1 MVTHTLNVTFD
12 GINDVPRLPG
22 QSDVSWYSSG
32 GRATIDRYSV
42 YVDAPDDLDAT
53 LNLTGTDWRVR
64 MLQVAGDDHI
74 TRINDLDNGA
84 NREIQYLNL
93 GYNSEV
99 NLTSTKV
106 RYMAGW
112 EGDLHDINLGPQ
124 NDWMHWLSLGALV
137 NKLDTAVG
145 WIGGIDVYR
154 GRADFTVRGH
164 VVSIDMRDLNDRLV
178 VDGGRVTSASMQ
190 DGNDTVIIKNGGR
203 IEFLEDFGGNATVT
217 VNKDSRLNDFRGGEG
232 DVKITANGNGRIE
245 TVKVFD
251 GSLTFKSGTGY
262 VNSIYTW
269 NSAADVTIGSQGA
282 GTIQLGGNTAQSF
295 KVTGSDGGY
304 IAAIETTDN
313 RTNTADDH
321 ASVINVKYFVGAI
334 RTGNGV
340 DKVTTGDGENGY
352 VESIWTAGGNDVVN
366 VGSGGV
372 GHVNTS
378 RDNDKIKV
386 KELFYNEEEQAMVVR
401 GGGGTDQL
409 SFAPV
414 TKGVTFSL
422 DMVGTAQEIATG
434 SGFISAFGIENLE
447 GTNKGDMLTGSA
459 GRNVI
464 LGKGGNDT
472 LSGLAG
478 NDTLNGAAG
487 NDKMLGGQGADT
499 LIGGKGRDT
508 LDGQLGNDTLRGQGG
523 NDIFVFGAN
532 SGTDTVKDYQDNA
545 DTLRLVGHTG
555 GFADLTITNNSGNKV
570 VQHDGGTI
578 ILEGRAGVTL
588 TASDFDFV

>member
-1 MVTHTLNVTFD
+1 MATQFLNVTFD

-22 QSDVSWYSSG
+22 QSSVEWNIGSTRS
-32 GRATIDRYSV
+32 TIDRYAV
-42 YVDAPDDLDAT
+42 YVEAPDDLEAT

-112 EGDLHDINLGPQ
+112 DGDMHDITLGPQ
-124 NDWMHWLSLGALV
+124 NDWMHWIDLGGLV
-137 NKLDTAVG
+137 NKLDSAVG
-145 WIGGIDVYR
+145 WIGGIDIYR
-154 GRADFTVRGH
+154 GRGDFTIRGDSN
-164 VVSIDMRDLNDRLV
+164 SIDMGNLNDRLV
-178 VDGGRVTSASMQ
+178 VDGGRVSSALMQ
-190 DGNDTVIIKNGGR
+190 DGNDTVIIRNGGR
-203 IEFLEDFGGNATVT
+203 IDSLHDFGGNATVT
-217 VNKDSRLNDFRGGEG
+217 VNKDSRLDSFRGGEG

-245 TVKVFD
+245 SVKVFD

-282 GTIQLGGNTAQSF
+282 GTIQMGGSTAQSF
-295 KVTGSDGGY
+295 KVTGSDNGY
-304 IAAIETTDN
+304 IALIDTTDN

-321 ASVINVKYFVGAI
+321 SSVINVEYFVGAI
-334 RTGNGV
+334 RTGSGV
-340 DKVTTGDGENGY
+340 DKITTGDGANGY
-352 VESIWTAGGNDVVN
+352 VEAIWTAGGNDVVN
-366 VGSGGV
+366 VGSGGA

-386 KELFYNEEEQAMVVR
+386 KELFYNEEDQAMVVR
-401 GGGGTDQL
+401 GGAGTDQL
-409 SFAPV
+409 SFAPI

-422 DMVGTAQEIATG
+422 EVAGMVQEIATG
-434 SGFISAFGIENLE
+434 SGYISAFGIENLE

-459 GRNVI
+459 KANVI

-472 LSGLAG
+472 LVGLAG
-478 NDTLNGAAG
+478 NDTLNGANG
-487 NDKMLGGQGADT
+487 NDKMQGGQGKDT
-499 LIGGKGRDT
+499 LIGGKGADI

-523 NDIFVFGAN
+523 DDIFVFGAN
-532 SGTDTVKDYQDNA
+532 SGTDTVLDYQDNA
-545 DTLRLVGHTG
+545 DFLRLVGHTG
-555 GFADLTITNNSGNKV
+555 GFADLTIKKMNGDKV
-570 VQHDGGTI
+570 ITHDGGTI
-578 ILEGRAGVTL
+578 ILDGKAGVNL

>member
-1 MVTHTLNVTFD
+1 MAIITYSETID
-12 GINDVPRLPG
+12 GVSDINRLPG
-22 QSDVSWYSSG
+22 QGTLSWNIGSTRNSL
-32 GRATIDRYSV
+32 DRYSV
-42 YVDAPDDLDAT
+42 YVETPDELDAT
-53 LNLTGTDWRVR
+53 VNLTGSDWRIR
-64 MLQVAGDDHI
+64 MMQVAGDEGI
-74 TRINDLDNGA
+74 TRITDLDNGA
-84 NREIQYLNL
+84 NRQIEYLNL
-93 GYNSEV
+93 GYNSVV

-106 RYMAGW
+106 RYMNGW
-112 EGDLHDINLGPQ
+112 EGDLHDITLGPQ
-124 NDWMHWLSLGALV
+124 NDWMHWLNLGALV

-145 WIGGIDVYR
+145 WIGGIQVYR
-154 GRADFTVRGH
+154 GRADFTVSGG
-164 VVSIDMRDLNDRLV
+164 VGSIDLRDMNDRLV
-178 VDGGRVTSASMQ
+178 VDGGRVMSAIMQ
-190 DGNDTVIIKNGGR
+190 DGNDTAIIKNGGR
-203 IEFLEDFGGNATVT
+203 IEFLKDFGGNATVT
-217 VNKDSRLNDFRGGEG
+217 VNKDSRLDTFRGGEG

-269 NSAADVTIGSQGA
+269 NSDTDITIGRSV
-282 GTIQLGGNTAQSF
+282 GTIQLGGDTA
-295 KVTGSDGGY
+295 KTHKITGSDSGY
-304 IAAIETTDN
+304 IALIETTDSQADL
-313 RTNTADDH
+313 TNDQSA
-321 ASVINVKYFVGAI
+321 VIDVSYFVGAI

-340 DKVTTGDGENGY
+340 DKVTTGDGEFGF

-366 VGSGGV
+366 VGSGGA

-386 KELFYNEEEQAMVVR
+386 KELFYNEEDQAMVVR
-401 GGGGTDQL
+401 GGSGTDQL
-409 SFAPV
+409 SFAPI

-472 LSGLAG
+472 LSGLGG
-478 NDTLNGAAG
+478 NDTLNGAGG
-487 NDKMLGGQGADT
+487 NDKMQGGQGADT

-508 LDGQLGNDTLRGQGG
+508 LDGQLGNDMLRGQGG

-532 SGTDTVKDYQDNA
+532 SGTDTVLDYQDNA

-555 GFADLTITNNSGNKV
+555 GFADLTIKKMNGDKV
-570 VQHDGGTI
+570 ITHDGGTI
-578 ILEGRAGVTL
+578 ILDGKANVNL